1 MLGVITIS
9 KEKTPYNPT
18 PGDYDVEKLTDIHSP
33 ESEPSSYAR
42 NIHEKTN
49 FNSPQ
54 NINNS
59 SESINIKNNVDT
71 TERIPTL
78 SKYSNMNKDDGE
90 FEYKGEI

>member
-9 KEKTPYNPT
+9 KEKAPYNPT
-18 PGDYDVEKLTDIHSP
+18 PGDYDVEKLTDIHSS

-49 FNSPQ
+49 SNSAE

-59 SESINIKNNVDT
+59 NASINIKNNVDT
-71 TERIPTL
+71 TKRIPTL
-78 SKYSNMNKDDGE
+78 SKYSDMNKNDDE